1 MVYLHKAR
9 ITAMFSISIV
19 ATASFLHASK
29 HKGHSS
35 YPQKKAELRR
45 VQLGK
50 PPLTVVA
57 DIRAAEVLTALTY
70 PQVHYWGLLSN
81 NW

>member
-1 MVYLHKAR
+1 
-9 ITAMFSISIV
+9 MFSISTEANV
-19 ATASFLHASK
+19 SSLHATK

-50 PPLTVVA
+50 PPLSVVA
-57 DIRAAEVLTALTY
+57 DIRAAEVFPALTY
-70 PQVHYWGLLSN
+70 LKVHC
-81 NW
+81 